1 MGRRSRKRTSGSG
14 QAAVAESGSRAERDA
29 ARQRRAEQAAASG
42 TPRRTDRRRRGTAE
56 RPPPPWGSF
65 PLTELVT
72 LLGIVLAIGGMIS
85 GVEENRGRT
94 MLGAGIALGSLAG
107 LETAIRDHFAGYRSH
122 STLLAA
128 FLAIL
133 ALAAMIFALKGIVPE
148 LAGQVAFTV
157 ALGVGAVVFGIAFP
171 LLRRVFQRRSG
182 GLSYR

>member
-1 MGRRSRKRTSGSG
+1 MPPPARAPSATRPDS
-14 QAAVAESGSRAERDA
+14 VAPT
-29 ARQRRAEQAAASG
+29 RQRPGRGA
-42 TPRRTDRRRRGTAE
+42 RRRRPGAVE

-122 STLLAA
+122 TTLLAG
-128 FLAIL
+128 FVAIV
-133 ALAAMIFALKGIVPE
+133 ALAGMIFALKGVVPE
-148 LAGQVAFTV
+148 LAGQVAFTI
-157 ALGVGAVVFGIAFP
+157 ALGVGAVVFGVAFP
-171 LLRRVFQRRSG
+171 LLRRAFQRRSG